1 MSKAIASP
9 DRVVK
14 DRVPWHVSVAS
25 GGTSCLSIGRVE
37 QGLR

>member
-9 DRVVK
+9 DRVK